1 MSREV
6 EWSPASS
13 DDLERLDRRTQERI
27 RQAVYRLA
35 ETNQG
40 DVQRLHG
47 REREWRL
54 RVGQWRIRF
63 AFDDEKGSILIFRV
77 LPRGSAYRP

>member
-63 AFDDEKGSILIFRV
+63 SFDDEKGSILIFRV
-77 LPRGSAYRP
+77 LPRSSAYRP